1 MAYEAFWKQAPA
13 KAQLVADN
21 LELHLDL
28 ETSMSR
34 EVVEAKMTDSIYFN
48 MRNLHI

>member
-21 LELHLDL
+21 LELHLL
-28 ETSMSR
+28 Q
-34 EVVEAKMTDSIYFN
+34 EVVEAKMTDGIYSN